1 MASHATATS
10 YGFVPWLASAAVGLL
25 ARTWRVDVV
34 EGREVF
40 EGVLARREPMIWC
53 LWHNRIAAG
62 AGLLVRRMVPS
73 GSDYTLLTSAS
84 RDGALSAAVA
94 AGRGM
99 RVVRGSSSRGGAR
112 ALLDVIRT
120 VKGHG
125 SSPILVP
132 DGPRGPAY
140 EVKPGVLK
148 IAAKT
153 GLPILSVGFAAP
165 SSSAT
170 RRSISSPPTCARCPR
185 CRSSDTARLVL
196 LEVCG
201 PCGHVKSLQDTVE
214 GDQRVDV
221 LLVSAADCDGH
232 GDSLLSSSGL
242 ESGVS
247 LRTIQQAPKRYF
259 VSPRYSGSFG
269 SR

>member
-1 MASHATATS
+1 MASQATASS
-10 YGFVPWLASAAVGLL
+10 YGFVPWLASVAVGLL

-34 EGREVF
+34 EGREVL
-40 EGVLARREPMIWC
+40 ERVLTRREPMVWC
-53 LWHNRIAAG
+53 VWHNRIGAG
-62 AGLLVRRMVPS
+62 AGLFVRRMVPS
-73 GSDYTLLTSAS
+73 GTDYTLLTSAS

-94 AGRGM
+94 AGRGR

-153 GLPILSVGFAAP
+153 GLPILGVGFAARRAWVLRSWDRLIVP
-165 SSSAT
+165 KPFT
-170 RRSISSPPTCARCPR
+170 RIVVTLAEPLPVPDGLSEEELGRVAGEVKEILDRL
-185 CRSSDTARLVL
+185 CRRAEAAVGASD
-196 LEVCG
+196 
-201 PCGHVKSLQDTVE
+201 PF
-214 GDQRVDV
+214 
-221 LLVSAADCDGH
+221 SAAG
-232 GDSLLSSSGL
+232 
-242 ESGVS
+242 
-247 LRTIQQAPKRYF
+247 
-259 VSPRYSGSFG
+259 
-269 SR
+269 